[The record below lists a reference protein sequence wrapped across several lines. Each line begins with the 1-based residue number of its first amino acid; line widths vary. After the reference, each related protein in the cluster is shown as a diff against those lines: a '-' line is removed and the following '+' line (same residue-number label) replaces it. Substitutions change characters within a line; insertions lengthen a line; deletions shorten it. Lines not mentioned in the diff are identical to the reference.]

1 MIYPQ
6 ILLYLRYFFKTPAG
20 ASRPHI
26 MWLHTKSMK
35 TANPNLSWSTVEA
48 MSVEKM
54 VKLKDVRKLT
64 TLGET
69 HHIFFLRHF
78 CRTFLGKYRGNLAQ
92 KSPRFPWI
100 CMGKNYQ
107 VVHFMKSLVA
117 VIGFSPSWTWTT
129 FLGEIFK
136 FRPQI
141 SSVWMNNTFGS
152 RRRWFVWMGK
162 PSKVQLA
169 PKWNSQQNP
178 RHAVDGSEIRL
189 TTWNIQNP
197 SSIRGFQLPVPQL
210 VSRISEPST
219 ASRIPRKQIRVLN
232 FLGNLLAAGSQ
243 KWFGVGRF

>member
-100 CMGKNYQ
+100 CMGKNCQ
-107 VVHFMKSLVA
+107 VVHFMKSLV
-117 VIGFSPSWTWTT
+117 IGGHWILSILNLNHFFGWNFQVSMSDFKQILSLQMFDFFRFGWITHSAHDEGGCLDGETFKGPVGSKMEFPKKHTICCWWFRNPAYHLEYTKPVVNKGISTT
-129 FLGEIFK
+129 C
-136 FRPQI
+136 
-141 SSVWMNNTFGS
+141 
-152 RRRWFVWMGK
+152 
-162 PSKVQLA
+162 
-169 PKWNSQQNP
+169 
-178 RHAVDGSEIRL
+178 
-189 TTWNIQNP
+189 
-197 SSIRGFQLPVPQL
+197 
-210 VSRISEPST
+210 PST
-219 ASRIPRKQIRVLN
+219 
-232 FLGNLLAAGSQ
+232 G
-243 KWFGVGRF
+243 